1 MVEKMLET
9 LRLVPDDVILAV
21 ATREIK
27 LDSAFHCV
35 CAYIAKELWS
45 IEQNV
50 DVEEVKFPATIL
62 EGLDKELGGGE
73 DAWYTINTAYITPEE
88 SEALELAFVDRLNEC
103 VQS

>member
-21 ATREIK
+21 ATREIH
-27 LDSAFHCV
+27 LGSAFHCV

-50 DVEEVKFPATIL
+50 DVAVVKFPSTI
-62 EGLDKELGGGE
+62 EDGLDYALGGGQS
-73 DAWYTINTAYITPEE
+73 AWYTINTAYITPEE
-88 SEALELAFVDRLNEC
+88 SEALELAFVDRLDEC